1 MPTGSMPPSIGWM
14 AWYEHQ
20 DPFAAPGSCP
30 GRPAP
35 LAAGVWPSIE
45 AAAAA
50 GVRGGFLLVGEV
62 LPADE
67 WARLAVPY
75 MRQLTEGHHHAI
87 EL

>member
-1 MPTGSMPPSIGWM
+1 MSVKSRLQRLER
-14 AWYEHQ
+14 AN
-20 DPFAAPGSCP
+20 AA
-30 GRPAP
+30 RRVWP
-35 LAAGVWPSIE
+35 LAWPSIE

-87 EL
+87 EH

>member
-1 MPTGSMPPSIGWM
+1 MGRLSDRIKRLEG
-14 AWYEHQ
+14 AQ
-20 DPFAAPGSCP
+20 DA
-30 GRPAP
+30 RRRWP
-35 LAAGVWPSIE
+35 LAWPSIE

-87 EL
+87 EH

>member
-1 MPTGSMPPSIGWM
+1 MSKLQSRLTRLE
-14 AWYEHQ
+14 AAQ
-20 DPFAAPGSCP
+20 DA
-30 GRPAP
+30 RRRWP
-35 LAAGVWPSIE
+35 LAWPSIE

-50 GVRGGFLLVGEV
+50 GVRGGFLLLGEV

-67 WARLAVPY
+67 WALLAAHY

>member
-1 MPTGSMPPSIGWM
+1 MSKLQSRLTRLE
-14 AWYEHQ
+14 AAQ
-20 DPFAAPGSCP
+20 DA
-30 GRPAP
+30 RRRWP
-35 LAAGVWPSIE
+35 LAWPSIE

-87 EL
+87 EH